1 MNYYGRIEQPSPILN
16 VNQKLWTFDPAKNIS
31 KPYLWDVD
39 IIKGPPDNVSIF
51 QANVQDQAAIGL
63 RLDRVNQ
70 NNSDVWTT
78 LHIRQDLHGQALD
91 AVFRSEI
98 SLMVF
103 PTFHL
108 WFDPNTHSPENA
120 FGIEINDGTN
130 LLWFVF
136 ADGPTET
143 FQLPHHRIVL
153 TQTPLNEWSTRTVDI
168 ATQWKDAGWTEPES
182 LSFILI
188 LGTTLLHPG
197 TWVGYFSNLSV
208 NVAPYQAEN
217 LSSGA
222 RLAIIIVD
230 AVVILGLAS
239 ITLLI
244 ERGQGKGSGG
254 RWRSKT

>member
-1 MNYYGRIEQPSPILN
+1 MTYYGRIEQPSPILN
-16 VNQKLWTFDPAKNIS
+16 VNQKLWTFDPAKNTS

-39 IIKGPPDNVSIF
+39 IIKGAPDNVSIF
-51 QANVQDQAAIGL
+51 QANIKNQSAIGL
-63 RLDRVNQ
+63 RLDRVNE

-108 WFDPNTHSPENA
+108 WFDPNTHTPENA

-136 ADGPTET
+136 TDSPTET
-143 FQLPHHRIVL
+143 FQLPHHRIIL
-153 TQTPLNEWSTRTVDI
+153 TETPLNEWSTRTVDI
-168 ATQWKDAGWTEPES
+168 ATQWKDAGWTKPDS
-182 LSFILI
+182 LSFMLI
-188 LGTTLLHPG
+188 IGTTLLHTG
-197 TWVGYFSNLSV
+197 IWVGYFSNLNV
-208 NVAPYQAEN
+208 NVTPYQAES

-222 RLAIIIVD
+222 RLAIITID
-230 AVVILGLAS
+230 AVVILGLATT
-239 ITLLI
+239 TLLI
-244 ERGQGKGSGG
+244 ERRQSKRNSS
-254 RWRSKT
+254 RRRSAA